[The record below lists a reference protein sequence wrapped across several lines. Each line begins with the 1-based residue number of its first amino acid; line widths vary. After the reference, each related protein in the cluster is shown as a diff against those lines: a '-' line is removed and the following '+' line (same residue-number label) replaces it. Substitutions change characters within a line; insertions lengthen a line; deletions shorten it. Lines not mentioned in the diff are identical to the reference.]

1 MKVRVVFSL
10 LLIFSFAVVQG
21 KSQHQGFDK
30 STFYTVMESGSA
42 DAIDAQLNILKSSS
56 MSEKVAYEGAL
67 LMKKAGL
74 VSKAKDKL
82 SFFKSGRSKLES
94 SISKEKG
101 NTEYRFLRLIIQEHA
116 PKIVK
121 YRNEMEEDSKL
132 IQANFKSLSPF
143 LQQQIT
149 DYSKKSKVLKT
160 L

>member
-1 MKVRVVFSL
+1 MHLKVVFSL
-10 LLIFSFAVVQG
+10 LLIYSFAVVQS
-21 KSQHQGFDK
+21 KSQQTGFDK
-30 STFYTVMESGSA
+30 SPFYTAIASGSK
-42 DAIDAQLNILKSSS
+42 DAIDGQLNILKGSSIP
-56 MSEKVAYEGAL
+56 EKEAYEGAL

-82 SFFKSGRSKLES
+82 NLFKSGRLKLEA

-116 PKIVK
+116 PGIVR
-121 YRNEMEEDSKL
+121 YSNDIEEDSKL

-149 DYSKKSKVLKT
+149 DYSKKSKILKT
-160 L
+160 P